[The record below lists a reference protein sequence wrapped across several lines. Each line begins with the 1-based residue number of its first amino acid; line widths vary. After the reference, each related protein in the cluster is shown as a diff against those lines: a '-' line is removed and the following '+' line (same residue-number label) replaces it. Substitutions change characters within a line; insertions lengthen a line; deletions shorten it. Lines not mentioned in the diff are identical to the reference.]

1 MRRDEWARLAAPFPS
16 HALDWCVAQLDR
28 EGSTARL
35 EPVVSEAAV
44 VERLDAVLGVE
55 GWSVRLLPLGADA
68 VVCELALLGVHKSAV
83 AGSFAGTLA
92 MERVGAWALGR
103 AAGLCGMHPS
113 TRRGAWVDFD
123 LEAGEPVFLP
133 ESGPESGL
141 ESGPEITPGAE
152 AALDAGAGTADA
164 PNALARDDL
173 PAETAAAVAAAGDAG
188 ESVSEEGAAELDGSR
203 NGGSGNDGSGNDGAG
218 NGGSWNDG
226 PVDGGQAD
234 READGSAGA
243 DAGAGA
249 ARSEGQQAIER
260 LVDRLRAEGLGRQA
274 AALVVEYGGYGRS
287 AEAARELY
295 RRLRELLLQ
304 KGAPS

>member
-55 GWSVRLLPLGADA
+55 GWSVRLLPLGSDA

-103 AAGLCGMHPS
+103 AAGLCGMHPF

-123 LEAGEPVFLP
+123 LETGEPVFLP
-133 ESGPESGL
+133 EDGAEGGPESGTGSGTGIAP
-141 ESGPEITPGAE
+141 ESGAE
-152 AALDAGAGTADA
+152 AALDAGAGTAEP
-164 PNALARDDL
+164 PNTRECDDL
-173 PAETAAAVAAAGDAG
+173 PAETAVAAAGDAG
-188 ESVSEEGAAELDGSR
+188 ESVSEEGAAEVDGF
-203 NGGSGNDGSGNDGAG
+203 GNDMSESDASGSDAPG
-218 NGGSWNDG
+218 NDG
-226 PVDGGQAD
+226 PVDGGHAD

-243 DAGAGA
+243 DAGT